1 MPPRS
6 VEAKDAAAGSG
17 RCALRGLGTCGASV
31 APGSLFSLRLVSC
44 GSVMFLDAP
53 QKVLLWT
60 SSRPCREPAPPQA
73 VLLSKG
79 LQHRATDWAAQ
90 ATEIAFLS
98 VLEALTPRW
107 MCGQAGLLLRPLSL
121 VCGRPPSRC
130 RHAVSPL
137 AVTRSPLPVRTLI
150 LH

>member
-1 MPPRS
+1 
-6 VEAKDAAAGSG
+6 
-17 RCALRGLGTCGASV
+17 
-31 APGSLFSLRLVSC
+31 
-44 GSVMFLDAP
+44 MFLDAP